1 MKAVFDPAE
10 FAEAVAWTARH
21 ARQSS
26 GDRWPILTGLL
37 IHAEGDRV
45 AIRASDGDVWVRATV
60 PAKEV
65 IEPGATVLP
74 AHLLADVAK
83 GLPEAQVELATE
95 RASATLTCGGLALE
109 VGTQDAA
116 DFPAPPELPKVLGAV
131 NAAAFQD
138 AVARVKCAVGSTKEA
153 APFRSFGLLAG
164 PALRLAATDRNRM
177 PAADVPWQPT
187 LDHPEGTG
195 TVLLPPD
202 LADVAG
208 RSPKYGDITLH
219 LGARQDGVRRFGLT
233 WPGHEVV
240 LPIVE
245 APAPPYDRTLGL
257 AVPKLSVELERAQ
270 VAAVLKRVGA
280 TVERREGA
288 TTTLGVRLTPGAP
301 GTIEF
306 LARSV
311 LGRAGETLEVDYEG
325 PELSLRVNWAYL
337 RDAVEAVGGERI
349 CIGLPSTSEDP
360 AKHRMLAIHRSNETT
375 YIHIVMLVRYAGD
388 AYDPWIYVDR
398 RLRGA
403 A

>member
-1 MKAVFDPAE
+1 MKAIFDPAE

-21 ARQSS
+21 ALGSS
-26 GDRWPILTGLL
+26 AGGWPILTGLL
-37 IHAEGDRV
+37 MHAEGAQV
-45 AIRASDGDVWVRATV
+45 VIRASDGDVWVRATI
-60 PAKEV
+60 PADV
-65 IEPGATVLP
+65 VEPGATVLP
-74 AHLLADVAK
+74 ARLLADVAK
-83 GLPEAQVELATE
+83 GLPKAPVDLATE

-109 VGTQDAA
+109 VGTQDPA
-116 DFPAPPELPKVLGAV
+116 DFPMAPELPEVLGAV
-131 NAAAFQD
+131 NAAELQE
-138 AVARVKCAVGSTKEA
+138 AVARVKCGVGNKKET

-164 PALRLAATDRNRM
+164 PALRLVATDRNRL

-187 LDHPEGTG
+187 LDHPEGT
-195 TVLLPPD
+195 VAALLPPD

-208 RSPKYGDITLH
+208 RLPKHGDVTLH

-233 WPGHEVV
+233 WPGHDVV

-245 APAPPYDRTLGL
+245 AQAPPYGRTLGL
-257 AVPKLSVELERAQ
+257 AVPKLSVELDHTE
-270 VAAVLKRVGA
+270 VAAALRRVGA
-280 TVERREGA
+280 TVERREDA
-288 TTTLGVRLTPGAP
+288 TTTLGVRLAPGAP

-311 LGRAGETLEVDYEG
+311 LGRAGETLEVDYDG

-349 CIGLPSTSEDP
+349 RIGLPSTSEDP

-375 YIHIVMLVRYAGD
+375 YIHIVMLVRYMGD
-388 AYDPWIYVDR
+388 AFDPWIYVDR